1 MHRIR
6 ILRRE
11 SEHVWSLR
19 IRNIINCNSMNIDT
33 YINNINIYIHK
44 YIGRGRG
51 QLENQKCS
59 NRTSEHV

>member
-1 MHRIR
+1 
-6 ILRRE
+6 
-11 SEHVWSLR
+11 
-19 IRNIINCNSMNIDT
+19 MNIDT
-33 YINNINIYIHK
+33 YINNINIYIHN

>member
-1 MHRIR
+1 
-6 ILRRE
+6 
-11 SEHVWSLR
+11 
-19 IRNIINCNSMNIDT
+19 MNIDT

-59 NRTSEHV
+59 NRTSEHVQSSCIDNIINNMDVLSNPLK